1 MRLFVAIDL
10 SAETRTLVGEIQ
22 ERLETQLIMARRAPR
37 ITWVKP
43 EAAHVT
49 LQFLGETPDSQVE
62 RITGALGSPRLANEP
77 LAVLWGGLGTFPET
91 RQPRV
96 VWLGATT
103 GAKELST
110 LAGNVR
116 ERLAGV
122 GVEQD
127 ARPFR
132 PHITVGRVRDAGIGV
147 NWPDALK
154 RVLFAPSASRVD
166 HVTLYRSQL
175 SPRGPT
181 YTAVANFAL

>member
-22 ERLETQLIMARRAPR
+22 ARLEAQLLLARRAPR

-49 LQFLGETPDSQVE
+49 LQFLGETSDSQVE
-62 RITGALGSPRLANEP
+62 RLTGALGSPRLANEP
-77 LAVLWGGLGTFPET
+77 FAVLWGALGTFPET

-96 VWLGATT
+96 VWLGAAT

-116 ERLAGV
+116 ERLAV
-122 GVEQD
+122 IGVERD

-132 PHITVGRVRDAGIGV
+132 SHITIGRVRDPGIV
-147 NWPDALK
+147 NWPGVLK

-181 YTAVANFAL
+181 YTAVANFTL